1 MANDKKKKFK
11 HVSRKGTLY
20 QARQNLRRKSIID
33 RKKALLRINPKHHFH
48 KGTDTE
54 KRVANFAY
62 LLGFGFFFMIYVY
75 TSFKTKVIKR
85 RSRSRENFR
94 NADRSLFVVK
104 TRCCPALKYY
114 SGWMSLFS
122 MVMMLLFF
130 IFQAAAEIDLCWDD
144 SKDIYRGTEKRQISQ
159 RAYLDFLR
167 KSAYGFV
174 ILLAAQLCVWDTTP
188 EKKDQDGDGVEEK
201 TLELENI
208 NGSRRRQARRARQ
221 RKRRLKRQKD
231 RFKSM
236 RNLRINW
243 YNMFAVCVLYVNLRI
258 VVIVAKIVQRLLKDS
273 RCNMSS
279 DHGANSVSMD
289 YCLGFFF
296 LMIFLRFII
305 KARNFNSSIYNS
317 SSYSFSSFLW
327 RIFAGCKFDTVQERN
342 LIVTYMFLAVFNGIL
357 FTRVL
362 TTGIN
367 SLRQIFYGILIGL
380 FGQWP
385 FINYLDT
392 VIPEGLEMNMPGRAT
407 PSEITPISY
416 FGRRR
421 YRLFTLLGIY
431 SLLHFTALG
440 AARRYTSTYIQSTVA
455 YNIYWVLLDIFSWVM
470 LVYILLNKMTAPRQ
484 GFVSYESV
492 MPSEG
497 RFHA

>member
-1 MANDKKKKFK
+1 M
-11 HVSRKGTLY
+11 
-20 QARQNLRRKSIID
+20 
-33 RKKALLRINPKHHFH
+33 
-48 KGTDTE
+48 TDTE

-122 MVMMLLFF
+122 MVMILLFF

-174 ILLAAQLCVWDTTP
+174 VLLAAQLCVWDTTP

-208 NGSRRRQARRARQ
+208 HGSRRRQARRARR

-236 RNLRINW
+236 RNLPHELVQHVRSMRFIREFKGRRYYRQNCST
-243 YNMFAVCVLYVNLRI
+243 FAKGFALQHEQQSWSQFR
-258 VVIVAKIVQRLLKDS
+258 QHGLL
-273 RCNMSS
+273 
-279 DHGANSVSMD
+279 
-289 YCLGFFF
+289 LGF
-296 LMIFLRFII
+296 LLPDDIH
-305 KARNFNSSIYNS
+305 
-317 SSYSFSSFLW
+317 
-327 RIFAGCKFDTVQERN
+327 
-342 LIVTYMFLAVFNGIL
+342 AVYRKDEEF
-357 FTRVL
+357 
-362 TTGIN
+362 
-367 SLRQIFYGILIGL
+367 
-380 FGQWP
+380 QW
-385 FINYLDT
+385 
-392 VIPEGLEMNMPGRAT
+392 
-407 PSEITPISY
+407 
-416 FGRRR
+416 
-421 YRLFTLLGIY
+421 
-431 SLLHFTALG
+431 
-440 AARRYTSTYIQSTVA
+440 
-455 YNIYWVLLDIFSWVM
+455 
-470 LVYILLNKMTAPRQ
+470 
-484 GFVSYESV
+484 
-492 MPSEG
+492 
-497 RFHA
+497 

>member
-1 MANDKKKKFK
+1 MANDGKKKKFK

-20 QARQNLRRKSIID
+20 QAKQNLRRKSIID
-33 RKKALLRINPKHHFH
+33 RQKDLLRINPRRRSVH
-48 KGTDTE
+48 KVTDTE
-54 KRVANFAY
+54 KRVANITY

-85 RSRSRENFR
+85 RARSRENFR

-104 TRCCPALKYY
+104 TKCCPALNYY

-122 MVMMLLFF
+122 MLLTLLFF
-130 IFQAAAEIDLCWDD
+130 IFQATAEIDLCWDD

-159 RAYLDFLR
+159 RTYLDFLR

-174 ILLAAQLCVWDTTP
+174 VLLAAQLCVWDTTP
-188 EKKDQDGDGVEEK
+188 EKKDADGDDAEEEA
-201 TLELENI
+201 LQHEDRSI
-208 NGSRRRQARRARQ
+208 RRQTRRARR
-221 RKRRLKRQKD
+221 RKRRLKRQKE

-243 YNMFAVCVLYVNLRI
+243 YNVFAVCVLYVNLRI
-258 VVIVAKIVQRLLKDS
+258 VVIVVKIVQRLLKDS

-279 DHGANSVSMD
+279 NHGANSVSMD

-296 LMIFLRFII
+296 LMIFMRFIL
-305 KARNFNSSIYNS
+305 KVRNFNNSIYNA

-327 RIFAGCKFDTVQERN
+327 RVFAGCRFDSVQERN
-342 LIVTYMFLAVFNGIL
+342 VIVTYILLAVFNGIL
-357 FTRVL
+357 FSRVL

-367 SLRQIFYGILIGL
+367 SLRQIFYGILFGL

-392 VIPEGLEMNMPGRAT
+392 VLPEGLEMNMPGRAT
-407 PSEITPISY
+407 PSVITPISY

-431 SLLHFTALG
+431 SLLHLTALG
-440 AARRYTSTYIQSTVA
+440 AARRYTSTYIQSTLA
-455 YNIYWVLLDIFSWVM
+455 YNIYWILLDIFSWVM
-470 LVYILLNKMTAPRQ
+470 LVYILLNKMAAPRQ